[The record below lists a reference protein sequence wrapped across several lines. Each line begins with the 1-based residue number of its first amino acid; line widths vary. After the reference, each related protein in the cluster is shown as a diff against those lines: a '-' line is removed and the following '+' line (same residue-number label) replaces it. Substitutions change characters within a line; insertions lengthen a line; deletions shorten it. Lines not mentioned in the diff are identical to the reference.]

1 MPRIAAVTLDQI
13 NRQIDTIDSLQSQ
26 LTSLQKLVSNIGHQT
41 TIADPIHAPQTS
53 NNLTFTWTGGTG
65 ALSWTKGWIK
75 DKNWSAQIVGR
86 TPPFSSAPGQQHIFA
101 VPAGSLVLSPST
113 TYWLGWDSH
122 SQTMQATQDA
132 SSLHGRVGAHIIC
145 QIFTGTGGQ
154 TGTAGGGGSTG
165 GSDLSGSRYKN
176 F

>member
-1 MPRIAAVTLDQI
+1 MPRIAAITLEQLNGQFDK
-13 NRQIDTIDSLQSQ
+13 IDSLQNQ
-26 LTSLQKLVSNIGHQT
+26 LAGLQKLVSNVGHQT
-41 TIADPIHAPQTS
+41 IISDPLHAPQTS
-53 NNLTFTWTGGTG
+53 NNITFTWTGGTG
-65 ALSWTKGWIK
+65 VLSWTKGWIK
-75 DKNWSAQIVGR
+75 DKNWNAQSINR
-86 TPPFSSAPGQQHIFA
+86 TPVISSAPGQQHIFT

-113 TYWLGWDSH
+113 TYWLGWDPH

-132 SSLHGRVGAHIIC
+132 SSLHGKFGAHIIC

-165 GSDLSGSRYKN
+165 GSDLSGARYKN